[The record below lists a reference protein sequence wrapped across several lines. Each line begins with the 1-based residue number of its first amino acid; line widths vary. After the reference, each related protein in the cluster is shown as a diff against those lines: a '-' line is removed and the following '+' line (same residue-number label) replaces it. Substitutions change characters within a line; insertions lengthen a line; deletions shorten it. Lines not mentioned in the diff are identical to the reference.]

1 LQVLLDVLICLVLL
15 LLGLVLLLL
24 RDWDLVQGSIL
35 VGVVLAHAVG
45 MDLVRTSTERGMR
58 LQVLLRLVLVLHG
71 ADIVE

>member
-1 LQVLLDVLICLVLL
+1 MQVLLDVLICLVLL